1 VQVLT
6 TGSWPTQAASK
17 CVLPA
22 QLESACATFGDYYH
36 GAHSGRRLTWQT
48 NMGTADLKATF
59 NDGKVKHEITV
70 RDPGTAVAYR
80 CSLRLLFSFSA
91 FHMI

>member
-1 VQVLT
+1 MRLSLHPQVLT

-22 QLESACATFGDYYH
+22 QLEAACETFRQFYL

-59 NDGKVKHEITV
+59 NNGKAKHEITV
-70 RDPGTAVAYR
+70 RVA
-80 CSLRLLFSFSA
+80 CVESG
-91 FHMI
+91 